1 MKNLPKLLLLLS
13 VALLSSCITQNR
25 RARICA
31 ECPVNSITKDSIVF
45 VKRDTTIYIT
55 HREVEYRD
63 TIICDPSGKVNDLR
77 KVVAG
82 GGVKATISI
91 KNNKIKVVCETDSL
105 YQVIRGLISER
116 SQWSR
121 TSSVKVVKVCEKEH
135 KTAFDGFTF
144 WWFIITAGVLVLKF
158 GWKYLKSYLP
168 LKK

>member
-1 MKNLPKLLLLLS
+1 MKKLLPLFLS
-13 VALLSSCITQNR
+13 LAILTSCITQNR

-31 ECPVNSITKDSIVF
+31 ECPVNSITKDSIVI
-45 VKRDTTIYIT
+45 VKKDTTIYIT
-55 HREVEYRD
+55 HREVQYRD

-77 KVVAG
+77 KVVAV

-135 KTAFDGFTF
+135 KTKFDGFTYY
-144 WWFIITAGVLVLKF
+144 WWIITTILLVGNF